1 VALTV
6 ATVSGYMTKPD
17 GSVLENGIITFTLS
31 GVAASDN
38 YILNSQSVSVATNS
52 VGFFTI
58 SLMPNEAYSYPTS
71 YSVMGYEVDSVTGL
85 TKKGYDF
92 GSIRVPS
99 GGGDIEGLLPVPDYG
114 TENYVRIIK
123 GDSIFWQ
130 SVWVDD
136 IGFPIDLSDAV
147 VTCRFIHSTG
157 IVINADVDIT
167 SASEGR
173 FIITDDTADFLV
185 GLYNV
190 RISVLNLGLTKTSI
204 GTMRVIE

>member
-52 VGFFTI
+52 VGFFTV
-58 SLMPNEAYSYPTS
+58 SLMPNEAYGYPTS

-85 TKKGYDF
+85 PQKGYDF

-99 GGGDIEGLLPVPDYG
+99 GGGNIDDLLPVPDYG
-114 TENYVRIIK
+114 TVNTTKIIK
-123 GDSIFWQ
+123 GDSIYWQ
-130 SVWVDD
+130 TVWVDD
-136 IGFPIDLSDAV
+136 IGYPINLAAAT
-147 VTCRFIHSTG
+147 VTCKFVHSSGVEYSATIDMTGATSGRFVIIANTSAYVLG
-157 IVINADVDIT
+157 QYDVRIKVINA
-167 SASEGR
+167 
-173 FIITDDTADFLV
+173 
-185 GLYNV
+185 
-190 RISVLNLGLTKTSI
+190 GLTKTST
-204 GTMRVIE
+204 GTLKVIA